1 MKRKLLSILTAVTML
16 IGLMPQTAFAAQ
28 TGSSDAS
35 RTVFDALGFDTRAP
49 AGYEQEEGITD
60 TPFGKTYTTM
70 AEVDELFLMDMKSK
84 KGNCTATDMSVAI
97 MPIFSMKAIKI
108 LIFLPFRTPHR
119 AK

>member
-84 KGNCTATDMSVAI
+84 KGELYGDGYVGGDNAS
-97 MPIFSMKAIKI
+97 FFNEGKKI
-108 LIFLPFRTPHR
+108 LIFPSFRTPHR
-119 AK
+119 VR